1 MTKDELAEVYLR
13 GAGYYRKLAY
23 RYLRGFPNADELT
36 RDVVQDAFLEAYRK
50 IDNYD
55 PTRSSPFTWVRHFVT
70 WEARHCRARIMA
82 DERRLVPITETTQ
95 ANLPVVGETETSAF
109 LERLLAALPLPQRTA
124 VTRVVLDG
132 QGYTEVAKELG
143 ISKQAVHQAVQRGLA
158 RLQKILKRQG
168 ERLPVDLYVKT
179 SHVGDEPTT

>member
-1 MTKDELAEVYLR
+1 MTKDELAEVYRR
-13 GAGYYRKLAY
+13 GWKYYQKIAY
-23 RYLRGFPNADELT
+23 RYLRGYPNVDELT
-36 RDVVQDAFLEAYRK
+36 QDVVQNAFLEAYRK

-70 WEARHCRARIMA
+70 WEARHCRTRLMA
-82 DERRLVPITETTQ
+82 DERRLVPISEIIP
-95 ANLPVVGETETSAF
+95 AHLPTVGETETSAF
-109 LERLLAALPLPQRTA
+109 LERLLAALPLPQRKA
-124 VTRVVLDG
+124 VTRVVIDG

-143 ISKQAVHQAVQRGLA
+143 ISKQAVHQAVQRGLT

-179 SHVGDEPTT
+179 SHVGDEPNT